1 MTKDSQSKSD
11 LPKIGAPATRALE
24 SVGITTLKQLT
35 NITEEELLMLHGM
48 GQKAARILRDE
59 LKAKGLSFRE
69 SKKSSAGK
77 IDKTI
82 RTHLDNIRSE
92 DGELQNKAYYALMEE
107 TEKPV
112 DWAYEAWDELVE
124 GLTHKDNH
132 VRAISSQLLA
142 NLAKSDPK
150 GRMLK
155 DFDKLLD
162 VTKDE
167 KFVTARHCLQS
178 IWKVGLGGKNA
189 QIMVVKGLEKRY
201 RECAK
206 EKNGSLIRYDI
217 LVGLKNLYEATTSSE
232 IKEKA
237 LELIELEK
245 DLKYK
250 KKYASVWKISLV

>member
-11 LPKIGAPATRALE
+11 FPKIGAPATRALE

-35 NITEEELLMLHGM
+35 DITEEELLMLHGM
-48 GQKAARILRDE
+48 GQKAARILREE
-59 LKAKGLSFRE
+59 LKAKGWSFRE
-69 SKKSSAGK
+69 SKKAGTM
-77 IDKTI
+77 DETV
-82 RTHLDNIRSE
+82 RSHLDNIRSE
-92 DGELQNKAYYALMEE
+92 DGQLQNEAYHFLMEQ

-124 GLTHKDNH
+124 GLTYEDNH

-142 NLAKSDPK
+142 NLGKSDPK
-150 GRMLK
+150 GRMSR
-155 DFDKLLD
+155 DFDKLLN

-201 RECAK
+201 QECVK
-206 EKNGSLIRYDI
+206 EKNDSLIRYDI

>member
-11 LPKIGAPATRALE
+11 FPKIGAPATRALE

-35 NITEEELLMLHGM
+35 DITEEELLMLHGM
-48 GQKAARILRDE
+48 GQKAARILREE
-59 LKAKGLSFRE
+59 LQAKGLSFRE
-69 SKKSSAGK
+69 PKKSSAGK

-82 RTHLDNIRSE
+82 RSHLDNIRSE
-92 DGELQNKAYYALMEE
+92 DGQLQNEAYHFLMEQ

-112 DWAYEAWDELVE
+112 DWAYEAWNELIE

-142 NLAKSDPK
+142 NLGKSDPK
-150 GRMLK
+150 GRIFK
-155 DFDKLLD
+155 DFDKLLN

-178 IWKVGLGGKNA
+178 IWRVGLGGKNA

-201 RECAK
+201 QECVE

-217 LVGLKNLYEATTSSE
+217 LVGLKNLYEATASSE

-250 KKYASVWKISLV
+250 KKYASVWKISIV